1 MLRDQ
6 ATLSKE
12 VHDVLVARWEG
23 FKRLAKT
30 LPNRQILAVE
40 LVRTR
45 DDETAAVLTIVQN
58 GEPVRYLV
66 SGDAHGRL
74 KAKVDPYC
82 TPSDKSAAPLLAM
95 AAEDPAVD
103 PAAIAMGDPPP
114 KKPGTPGIVAVAG
127 NLLSAAFD
135 VAELVDTAAK

>member
-23 FKRLAKT
+23 FKRLART

-58 GEPVRYLV
+58 GEPVRYLIEV
-66 SGDAHGRL
+66 SWFQRGE
-74 KAKVDPYC
+74 
-82 TPSDKSAAPLLAM
+82 TQ
-95 AAEDPAVD
+95 PA
-103 PAAIAMGDPPP
+103 
-114 KKPGTPGIVAVAG
+114 T
-127 NLLSAAFD
+127 LSA
-135 VAELVDTAAK
+135 ELQLAGASA

>member
-12 VHDVLVARWEG
+12 VHDVQVARWEG
-23 FKRLAKT
+23 FKRLART

-45 DDETAAVLTIVQN
+45 DDETLAVLTVVQD

-66 SGDAHGRL
+66 TGDQHGRL
-74 KAKVDPYC
+74 KAKRDPQRA
-82 TPSDKSAAPLLAM
+82 PADAAAPMVAM
-95 AAEDPAVD
+95 AAEEPAVE
-103 PAAIAMGDPPP
+103 PAGIAMGEPPP
-114 KKPGTPGIVAVAG
+114 KKTGTPGIVAVAG

-135 VAELVDTAAK
+135 VAELVDTSAK

>member
-23 FKRLAKT
+23 FKRLART

-66 SGDAHGRL
+66 TGDAHGRL
-74 KAKVDPYC
+74 KARTQP
-82 TPSDKSAAPLLAM
+82 PRSASDDAQRIAL
-95 AAEDPAVD
+95 AAEDPAID
-103 PAAIAMGDPPP
+103 PGVIAIGDPPP
-114 KKPGTPGIVAVAG
+114 KKNGTPGIVAVAG

-135 VAELVDTAAK
+135 VAELVDTSAK

>member
-6 ATLSKE
+6 ATLSRE
-12 VHDVLVARWEG
+12 VHDVQVARWEG
-23 FKRLAKT
+23 FKRLART

-45 DDETAAVLTIVQN
+45 DDETVAVLTIVQN

-66 SGDAHGRL
+66 TGDAHGRL
-74 KAKVDPYC
+74 KARRDPQSA
-82 TPSDKSAAPLLAM
+82 PSDVAAPMMAM
-95 AAEDPAVD
+95 AAQDAAADPAG
-103 PAAIAMGDPPP
+103 IAMGEPPP
-114 KKPGTPGIVAVAG
+114 KKTGTPGIVAVAG

-135 VAELVDTAAK
+135 VAELVDTSAK